1 MKYQVGI
8 VGLGRVGLPL
18 ALSFLNKG
26 VSVIGFDINESL
38 NKSVINKIMPFQELI
53 RYFKE

>member
-18 ALSFLNKG
+18 ALSFINKG
-26 VSVIGFDINESL
+26 VTVIGFDINE
-38 NKSVINKIMPFQELI
+38 ELI
-53 RYFKE
+53 LL